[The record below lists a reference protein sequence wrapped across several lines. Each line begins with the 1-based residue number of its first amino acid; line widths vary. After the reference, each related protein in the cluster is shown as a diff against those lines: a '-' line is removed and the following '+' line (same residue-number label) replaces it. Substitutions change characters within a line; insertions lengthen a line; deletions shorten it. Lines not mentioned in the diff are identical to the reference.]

1 MKYRR
6 FGRTDW
12 QVSEV
17 GYGMWGMAGWTASD
31 DAQSAKSLDL
41 AVENGVNFFDTAW
54 GYGEGHSEEL
64 LGELVKRHPSKK
76 LYTVSKFHQKTS
88 NGLQNLN
95 MLLRI
100 LILQNILWNT
110 PIRL

>member
-31 DAQSAKSLDL
+31 DEQSAKSLDL

-76 LYTVSKFHQKTS
+76 IYTASKIPPESSNLASNPSLY
-88 NGLQNLN
+88 
-95 MLLRI
+95 LLDYFDLGSSAARKS
-100 LILQNILWNT
+100 
-110 PIRL
+110 